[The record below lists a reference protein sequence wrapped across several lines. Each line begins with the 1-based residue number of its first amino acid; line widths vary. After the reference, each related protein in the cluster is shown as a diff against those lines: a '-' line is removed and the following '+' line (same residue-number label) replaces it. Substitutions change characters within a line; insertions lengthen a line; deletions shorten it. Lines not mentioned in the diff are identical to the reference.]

1 MKKKNY
7 LKVAIDS
14 PAGSGAGTQAKLI
27 SEHYKLYY
35 LDTGKLYRIL
45 GKVFLKNDSKINYSL
60 FRKII
65 KKTKPVN
72 LKSKKLLIN
81 EIGMAAARLAKIK
94 KIRKIVNDYQIGISK
109 FPPKNYNGVC
119 LDGRDI
125 TYNIMPDAQIK
136 IFMIA
141 SLSVRAKRRFKELSN
156 LDHKITF
163 NEVLKSIKERDFSDY
178 NRKISPLKKTK
189 DSIVI
194 NNSNLTIKECFLKLK
209 KIIDKEI
216 KFNFS

>member
-1 MKKKNY
+1 
-7 LKVAIDS
+7 
-14 PAGSGAGTQAKLI
+14 
-27 SEHYKLYY
+27 
-35 LDTGKLYRIL
+35 
-45 GKVFLKNDSKINYSL
+45 
-60 FRKII
+60 
-65 KKTKPVN
+65 
-72 LKSKKLLIN
+72 
-81 EIGMAAARLAKIK
+81 
-94 KIRKIVNDYQIGISK
+94 
-109 FPPKNYNGVC
+109 
-119 LDGRDI
+119 
-125 TYNIMPDAQIK
+125 MPDAQIK